1 MVPGRHHL
9 HSHMRVR
16 PLLLGPPVVFEA
28 QARRR
33 QEHAQE
39 NHGRWESFY
48 YLLKKILFLI
58 NKIFLK

>member
-1 MVPGRHHL
+1 MRHVVPGRHHL

-28 QARRR
+28 QARSR

-39 NHGRWESFY
+39 DHGRWESFY
-48 YLLKKILFLI
+48 DVLKKNVF
-58 NKIFLK
+58 NQ